1 MDQGQITLKGMPS
14 ELKAQGTLKSA
25 LVELQSNKYI
35 LGDTNLED
43 SVIKEPKPVE
53 NDGSRNISN
62 ANLEDTKT
70 EDEYNLAR
78 LQEVVEQEGIAS
90 NSNLSALQGKLVE
103 AEEREEGYVKLE
115 VWQKYFNACG
125 NKAYWVILILFLVV
139 AHLLSALQTYWIR
152 LWVASAGSNATDKD
166 FTGNIM
172 HMRIPATK
180 SIHFSGPMNVSLMHI
195 YYSADVHGNSST
207 SIPNIQPNMLEFIS
221 NATHSEQAM
230 QNQNAAYWLGI
241 YVAFCFIEIV
251 WAMMQWVVT
260 FIGGLKASRNIHNQL
275 LHSIVH
281 ATPRFFDTTPVG
293 RIINRFSRDMQT
305 VDFGIVSMVV
315 SWFSGIMSLVV
326 TFIIIS
332 SIIPMFTIGAMIISI
347 SYAVIA
353 FYYLNTSREL
363 KRLESNSMSPLL
375 SLFDEV
381 INGVSTI
388 RAFNA
393 KKYYIMEALN
403 RI

>member
-1 MDQGQITLKGMPS
+1 
-14 ELKAQGTLKSA
+14 
-25 LVELQSNKYI
+25 
-35 LGDTNLED
+35 
-43 SVIKEPKPVE
+43 PKPVE

-115 VWQKYFNACG
+115 VWQN
-125 NKAYWVILILFLVV
+125 
-139 AHLLSALQTYWIR
+139 
-152 LWVASAGSNATDKD
+152 
-166 FTGNIM
+166 
-172 HMRIPATK
+172 
-180 SIHFSGPMNVSLMHI
+180 
-195 YYSADVHGNSST
+195 
-207 SIPNIQPNMLEFIS
+207 
-221 NATHSEQAM
+221 EQAM

-403 RI
+403 RINQIMQFGQLTDGLQRVLILQVQ